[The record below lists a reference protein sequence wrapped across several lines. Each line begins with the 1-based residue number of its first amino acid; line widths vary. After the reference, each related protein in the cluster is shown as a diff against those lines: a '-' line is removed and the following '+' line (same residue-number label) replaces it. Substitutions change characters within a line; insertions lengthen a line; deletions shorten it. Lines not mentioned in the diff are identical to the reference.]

1 MDRVA
6 GSRRRFLIRS
16 SGLIAGIAVGGC
28 ASPRASLPHT
38 RDWLEP
44 VYGLSGATLTNR
56 VGPTGH
62 PLPGGQETFLPFLF
76 PVAVVSSF
84 GALFIADAGYG
95 RLFRYDHVGSMM
107 AAVPG
112 VRVTREMRLI
122 AGANGTI
129 HLMDRLGGEITRY
142 SMHSGL
148 LPAMHPRL
156 PTSRYL
162 DFAVDPVTGRVFAVD
177 SLHNLVDRIEPV
189 GRVALAHLE
198 FITPGPIAVEG
209 DRLYVAD
216 SQCGCVNEWRN
227 GVLVRALAKGKLRLP
242 QELASERGELY
253 LLDGFDRTLSRV
265 FEGGIEVQ
273 TPQDLGLTSP
283 QQFSVSDGMMYV
295 ADGPGRRI
303 AVFRIK
309 RR

>member
-1 MDRVA
+1 MFA
-6 GSRRRFLIRS
+6 GLV
-16 SGLIAGIAVGGC
+16 VGGC
-28 ASPRASLPHT
+28 VSTRTSLSHT
-38 RDWLEP
+38 YAWLEP
-44 VYGLSGATLTNR
+44 MYGFSGATLTNR

-62 PLPGGQETFLPFLF
+62 PLPGGQETYLPFLF

-95 RLFRYDHVGSMM
+95 RLFRYDRPSGIM

-112 VRVTREMRLI
+112 VRIARDMRLA
-122 AGANGTI
+122 AGTDGTI
-129 HLMDRLGGEITRY
+129 YLLDRLGGEITRY

-148 LPAMHPRL
+148 QPAMHPRL

-162 DFAVDPVTGRVFAVD
+162 DFTVDAATGRVFAVD
-177 SLHNLVDRIEPV
+177 SVHSLVDRIEPV

-198 FITPGPIAVEG
+198 FITPGPIAIDG

-216 SQCGCVNEWRN
+216 SKCACVNEWRN
-227 GVLVRALAKGKLRLP
+227 GVLVRTLAKGKLRLP

-253 LLDGFDRTLSRV
+253 MLDGFDKTVSRV
-265 FEGGIEVQ
+265 FEGGLETH
-273 TPQDLGLTSP
+273 TPQDLGLVSP
-283 QQFSVSDGMMYV
+283 QQFFVSDGMMYV
-295 ADGPGRRI
+295 ADGPGKRI